1 MEIDSHTPLKNP
13 KIINKKIPTAIPY
26 GLVLRVPGFE
36 RNDGSQVLYHGK
48 DGLGRVSAGEYGL
61 YAAKHSFYVDKE
73 VIFMGKIFPGG
84 GQDFLINQ

>member
-36 RNDGSQVLYHGK
+36 RNDGSQVIYQNLRDCQVRTQEKSEREKWEGVWTCR
-48 DGLGRVSAGEYGL
+48 LFAL
-61 YAAKHSFYVDKE
+61 
-73 VIFMGKIFPGG
+73 
-84 GQDFLINQ
+84 DFIIS